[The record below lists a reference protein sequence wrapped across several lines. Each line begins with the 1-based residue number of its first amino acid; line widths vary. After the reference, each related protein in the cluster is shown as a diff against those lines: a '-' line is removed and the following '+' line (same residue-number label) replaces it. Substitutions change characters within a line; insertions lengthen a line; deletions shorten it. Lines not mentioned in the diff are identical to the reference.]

1 MLWDWQWQPLNLSN
15 YTILNTIFNTCPK
28 LGLVLSI
35 DDWQTPVETKIRVAS
50 WIIYTTLVELV
61 LNRDLKDSKT
71 RTTTKM
77 RFDIQLFVYSQK
89 NRYHGKL
96 HCSLFFSPEK
106 LTRWFLLKE
115 VKPSPDRKMIK
126 LLTFDSLVSA
136 TTTSCF
142 RLCSRMTSVIAFS
155 RAQLSL
161 GSRAHNLVLRKS
173 RTRSR
178 LCLRI

>member
-1 MLWDWQWQPLNLSN
+1 MLWDWQRQPLNLSN
-15 YTILNTIFNTCPK
+15 YTTLNTIFNTYPK

-35 DDWQTPVETKIRVAS
+35 DDWQTPVKTKISVAS

-61 LNRDLKDSKT
+61 LNRDLEESKT

-89 NRYHGKL
+89 NRYPGKF
-96 HCSLFFSPEK
+96 HCSLFSFSPAK

-115 VKPSPDRKMIK
+115 VKPSPYREMIK

-142 RLCSRMTSVIAFS
+142 RLRGRMTSVIAFS
-155 RAQLSL
+155 RQNDA
-161 GSRAHNLVLRKS
+161 GSRAQNLVLRKS
-173 RTRSR
+173 CTRSR

>member
-1 MLWDWQWQPLNLSN
+1 MLWDWQWQPLNLRN
-15 YTILNTIFNTCPK
+15 YTTLNTIFNTYPK

-35 DDWQTPVETKIRVAS
+35 DDWQTLVKTKISVAR

-61 LNRDLKDSKT
+61 LNRNLKDSKT

-89 NRYHGKL
+89 IDTLESFIVHF
-96 HCSLFFSPEK
+96 FFSPEK

-115 VKPSPDRKMIK
+115 VKPSSDRKMTK

-142 RLCSRMTSVIAFS
+142 RLRSRMTSVIAFS
-155 RAQLSL
+155 RQNDA

-173 RTRSR
+173 RARSR

>member
-1 MLWDWQWQPLNLSN
+1 MLWDWQRQPLNLSN
-15 YTILNTIFNTCPK
+15 YTTLNTIFNTYPK

-35 DDWQTPVETKIRVAS
+35 DDWQTPVKTKISVAR

-89 NRYHGKL
+89 NRYPGKR
-96 HCSLFFSPEK
+96 HCSLFFLPEK

-115 VKPSPDRKMIK
+115 VKPSPDRKIIK
-126 LLTFDSLVSA
+126 LITFYSLVSA

-142 RLCSRMTSVIAFS
+142 RLRSRMTSVIAFS
-155 RAQLSL
+155 RQNDA

-173 RTRSR
+173 RTHSR

>member
-1 MLWDWQWQPLNLSN
+1 MA
-15 YTILNTIFNTCPK
+15 
-28 LGLVLSI
+28 
-35 DDWQTPVETKIRVAS
+35 R

-89 NRYHGKL
+89 NRYPGKR
-96 HCSLFFSPEK
+96 HCSLFFLPEK
-106 LTRWFLLKE
+106 LSRRFLLKE
-115 VKPSPDRKMIK
+115 VKPSPDRKIIK
-126 LLTFDSLVSA
+126 LITFYSLVSA

-142 RLCSRMTSVIAFS
+142 RLRSRMTSVIAFS
-155 RAQLSL
+155 RQNDA

-173 RTRSR
+173 RTHSR